1 MRYET
6 TYGYLKRLGFQYKT
20 WTEEGTVEVPDNE
33 EFLVDVDEPAKRIT
47 ISVLTAPG
55 TFEPIDNYEGAR
67 FNMVA
72 QVIKRELQ
80 YNKKSYMLFKV

>member
-6 TYGYLKRLGFQYKT
+6 TYSELKRLGFKYQIR
-20 WTEEGTVEVPDNE
+20 TERCNIEVSDRE